1 MLGIGAFEQSTP
13 SSAGDR
19 MRPHWERRRL
29 GLRCLT
35 AQLRETE
42 IDDLVRNGLLKE
54 DARSKAR
61 RQRILALVVRYWG
74 GGKRGGESGWRV
86 ATRPYRRI
94 IVADRKPLASYRA
107 IQGALARGLL
117 RCVTPLSGDPTHTR
131 QPAESQRSPFATL

>member
-54 DARSKAR
+54 DARS
-61 RQRILALVVRYWG
+61 QLVG
-74 GGKRGGESGWRV
+74 NKSSHLSSG
-86 ATRPYRRI
+86 I
-94 IVADRKPLASYRA
+94 
-107 IQGALARGLL
+107 GAA
-117 RCVTPLSGDPTHTR
+117 VKEEANQVSVS
-131 QPAESQRSPFATL
+131 QPDLTDKSS

>member
-54 DARSKAR
+54 DARS
-61 RQRILALVVRYWG
+61 QLVG
-74 GGKRGGESGWRV
+74 NESSHLSSG
-86 ATRPYRRI
+86 I
-94 IVADRKPLASYRA
+94 
-107 IQGALARGLL
+107 GAA
-117 RCVTPLSGDPTHTR
+117 
-131 QPAESQRSPFATL
+131 

>member
-54 DARSKAR
+54 HARS
-61 RQRILALVVRYWG
+61 QLVG
-74 GGKRGGESGWRV
+74 NESSHLSSG
-86 ATRPYRRI
+86 I
-94 IVADRKPLASYRA
+94 
-107 IQGALARGLL
+107 GAA
-117 RCVTPLSGDPTHTR
+117 VKEEANQVSVS
-131 QPAESQRSPFATL
+131 QPDLTDESS

>member
-19 MRPHWERRRL
+19 TRPHWERRRL

-54 DARSKAR
+54 DARSQLVGNESSHLSSGIGA
-61 RQRILALVVRYWG
+61 ALKEEANQVSVSQPDLTD
-74 GGKRGGESGWRV
+74 ES
-86 ATRPYRRI
+86 
-94 IVADRKPLASYRA
+94 S
-107 IQGALARGLL
+107 
-117 RCVTPLSGDPTHTR
+117 
-131 QPAESQRSPFATL
+131 